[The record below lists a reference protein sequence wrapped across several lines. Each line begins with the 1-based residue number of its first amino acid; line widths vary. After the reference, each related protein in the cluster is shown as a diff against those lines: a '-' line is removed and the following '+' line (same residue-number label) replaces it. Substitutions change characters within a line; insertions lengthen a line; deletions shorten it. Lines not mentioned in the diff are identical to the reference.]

1 MKMKQSI
8 RHFLRGLFLLALP
21 LMLTSCEGTL
31 DDIFGKWSRPVPVS
45 DIAISDASLEME
57 VNNQAQLS
65 ATAYPENAK
74 YKNITWSSSDPSVV
88 AVDAS
93 GHVTAL
99 SKGRATITA
108 SSNGYKA
115 TCEVTVGIFLANV
128 TANKEFT
135 DGDILMGTLAS
146 NVKLSIAPGAT
157 ITLQNASINGVDGD
171 YDWAGITC
179 SGDATIILK
188 GTNVVR
194 GFHKFYPGIFIPKG
208 YTLTIQGDGNLT
220 ATPCDGGGGSAFGA
234 GIGGAFISY
243 VAGIHISA
251 EGDCGNIVIK
261 GGNIKAVGGNS
272 AAGIGAAPNHNC
284 GNITISDGN
293 VTAIS
298 GSGAAGIGSAFISGG
313 SSSYGCGDITI
324 SGGVVK
330 ATGGKNGAGIGS
342 GSGSSDTVLSF
353 CGNILISGGYVEAT
367 GGDRAAG
374 IGTGEY
380 FSQCGTITITSGVTQ
395 VIATKGAGPS
405 FVQSIGNSN
414 VIHVTCGTITIEDP
428 SKVIQ
433 Q

>member
-1 MKMKQSI
+1 MKHSLKSI
-8 RHFLRGLFLLALP
+8 LAAGMLLALP
-21 LMLTSCEGTL
+21 LAFTSCEGAL
-31 DDIFGKWSRPVPVS
+31 DDIFGEWSRPVPVS
-45 DIAISDASLEME
+45 DITISDASLEME

-108 SSNGYKA
+108 NSNGYKA

-157 ITLQNASINGVDGD
+157 ITLQNASINGVNGA
-171 YDWAGITC
+171 YNWAGITC

-194 GFHKFYPGIFIPKG
+194 GFKNFYPGIFIPKG

-220 ATPCDGGGGSAFGA
+220 ATPCDGGGGSAPGA
-234 GIGGAFISY
+234 GIGGARIPY
-243 VAGIHISA
+243 AA
-251 EGDCGNIVIK
+251 GDCGNIVIK
-261 GGNIKAVGGNS
+261 GGDITAVGGS
-272 AAGIGAAPNHNC
+272 SSAGIGAAPDHNC

-293 VTAIS
+293 VTATG
-298 GSGAAGIGSAFISGG
+298 GSGAAGIGSADVTGG
-313 SSSYGCGDITI
+313 TSPFGCGDITI

-330 ATGGKNGAGIGS
+330 ATGGINGAGIGS
-342 GSGSSDTVLSF
+342 GLGGPTALSF

-367 GGDRAAG
+367 GGYGTAG
-374 IGTGEY
+374 IGTGGF

-395 VIATKGAGPS
+395 VIATKGTGDS
-405 FVQSIGNSN
+405 FVPSIGKSNSVN
-414 VIHVTCGTITIEDP
+414 ETCGTITIEDP

>member
-1 MKMKQSI
+1 MKHSLKSI
-8 RHFLRGLFLLALP
+8 LAAGMLLALP
-21 LMLTSCEGTL
+21 LAFTSCEGAL
-31 DDIFGKWSRPVPVS
+31 DDIFGEWSRPVPVS
-45 DIAISDASLEME
+45 DITISDASLEME
-57 VNNQAQLS
+57 VNDQAQLS
-65 ATAYPENAK
+65 ATAYPEKAK
-74 YKNITWSSSDPSVV
+74 YKTITWSSSNPSVV

-108 SSNGYKA
+108 NSNGYKA

-157 ITLQNASINGVDGD
+157 ITLQNASINGVNGA

-194 GFHKFYPGIFIPKG
+194 GFKKFYPGIFIPKD

-220 ATPCDGGGGSAFGA
+220 ATPCDGGGGSATGA
-234 GIGGAFISY
+234 GIGGAFIPF
-243 VAGIHISA
+243 AA
-251 EGDCGNIVIK
+251 GDCGNIVIK
-261 GGNIKAVGGNS
+261 GGDITAVGGGS
-272 AAGIGAAPNHNC
+272 AAGIGAAPDHNC

-293 VTAIS
+293 VTATG
-298 GSGAAGIGSAFISGG
+298 GSGAAGIGSADVTGG
-313 SSSYGCGDITI
+313 TSPFGCGDITI

-330 ATGGKNGAGIGS
+330 ATGGMMGAGIGS
-342 GSGSSDTVLSF
+342 GLGRSSSLSF
-353 CGNILISGGYVEAT
+353 CGNILISGGTVEAT
-367 GGDRAAG
+367 GGDGTTG
-374 IGTGEY
+374 IGTGCD

-395 VIATKGAGPS
+395 VIATKGAGDPYIP
-405 FVQSIGNSN
+405 SIGKSHG
-414 VIHVTCGTITIEDP
+414 VSVTCGTITIEDP

>member
-1 MKMKQSI
+1 MKHSLKSI
-8 RHFLRGLFLLALP
+8 LAAGMLLTMTLVF
-21 LMLTSCEGTL
+21 TSCEGAL
-31 DDIFGKWSRPVPVS
+31 DDIFGEWSRPVPVS

-108 SSNGYKA
+108 NSNGYKA

-157 ITLQNASINGVDGD
+157 ITLQNASINGINGA

-179 SGDATIILK
+179 TGDATIILK

-194 GFHKFYPGIFIPKG
+194 GFQNYYPGIFIPKD

-220 ATPCDGGGGSAFGA
+220 ATPCDGGGGPATGA
-234 GIGGAFISY
+234 GIGGA
-243 VAGIHISA
+243 HIPFDA
-251 EGDCGNIVIK
+251 GDCGNIVIK
-261 GGNIKAVGGNS
+261 GGDITAVGGSS
-272 AAGIGAAPNHNC
+272 AAGIGAAPDHNC
-284 GNITISDGN
+284 GNITISGGN
-293 VTAIS
+293 VTAIG
-298 GSGAAGIGSAFISGG
+298 GSGAAGIGSASISFG
-313 SSSYGCGDITI
+313 SSYSYGCGDITI

-330 ATGGKNGAGIGS
+330 ATGGMTGAGIGCGHGLPS
-342 GSGSSDTVLSF
+342 CLSF
-353 CGNILISGGYVEAT
+353 CGNILISGGTVEAT
-367 GGDRAAG
+367 GGDYSPG
-374 IGTGEY
+374 IGTGSGS
-380 FSQCGTITITSGVTQ
+380 SQCGTITITSGVTQ
-395 VIATKGAGPS
+395 VIATKGTGGVDP
-405 FVQSIGNSN
+405 QSIGKTTDLYS
-414 VIHVTCGTITIEDP
+414 TCGTITIEDP

>member
-1 MKMKQSI
+1 MKHSLKSI
-8 RHFLRGLFLLALP
+8 LAAGMLLTMTLVF
-21 LMLTSCEGTL
+21 TSCEGAL
-31 DDIFGKWSRPVPVS
+31 DDIFGEWSRPVPVS
-45 DIAISDASLEME
+45 DITISDANLEME

-108 SSNGYKA
+108 NSNGYKA

-157 ITLQNASINGVDGD
+157 ITLQNASINGVNGA

-194 GFHKFYPGIFIPKG
+194 GFHKFFPGIFIPKD

-220 ATPCDGGGGSAFGA
+220 ATPCDGGGGSATGA
-234 GIGGAFISY
+234 GIGGA
-243 VAGIHISA
+243 HIPYA
-251 EGDCGNIVIK
+251 AGDCGNIVIK
-261 GGNIKAVGGNS
+261 GGDITAVGGGS
-272 AAGIGAAPNHNC
+272 ATGIGAAPDHNC
-284 GNITISDGN
+284 GNITISGGN
-293 VTAIS
+293 VTAIG
-298 GSGAAGIGSAFISGG
+298 GSGAAGIGSAQETGETSPF
-313 SSSYGCGDITI
+313 GCGDITI

-330 ATGGKNGAGIGS
+330 ATGGMTGAGIGS
-342 GSGSSDTVLSF
+342 GVGRSSNHSF
-353 CGNILISGGYVEAT
+353 CGNILISGGTVEAK
-367 GGDRAAG
+367 GGDWTTG
-374 IGTGEY
+374 IGTGRN

-395 VIATKGAGPS
+395 VIATKGAGDPDIP
-405 FVQSIGNSN
+405 SIGESHG
-414 VIHVTCGTITIEDP
+414 VYVTCGTITIEDP

>member
-1 MKMKQSI
+1 MKHSLKSI
-8 RHFLRGLFLLALP
+8 LAAGMLLTMTLVF
-21 LMLTSCEGTL
+21 TSCEGAL
-31 DDIFGKWSRPVPVS
+31 DDIFGEWSRPVPVS
-45 DIAISDASLEME
+45 DITISDASLEME
-57 VNNQAQLS
+57 VNDQAQLS

-108 SSNGYKA
+108 NSNGYKA

-157 ITLQNASINGVDGD
+157 ITLQNASINGVNGA

-194 GFHKFYPGIFIPKG
+194 GFHKFFPGIFIPKD

-220 ATPCDGGGGSAFGA
+220 ATPCDGGGGSATGA
-234 GIGGAFISY
+234 GIGGA
-243 VAGIHISA
+243 HIPYA
-251 EGDCGNIVIK
+251 AGDCGNIVIK
-261 GGNIKAVGGNS
+261 GGDITAIGGS
-272 AAGIGAAPNHNC
+272 YAAGIGAAPDHNC

-293 VTAIS
+293 VTAIG
-298 GSGAAGIGSAFISGG
+298 GSFAAGIGSANLIGET
-313 SSSYGCGDITI
+313 SSFGCGDITI

-330 ATGGKNGAGIGS
+330 ATGGMMGAGIGS
-342 GSGSSDTVLSF
+342 GVGYSPSFSF
-353 CGNILISGGYVEAT
+353 CGNILISSGTVEAT
-367 GGDRAAG
+367 GGGSTPG
-374 IGTGEY
+374 IGTGCNI
-380 FSQCGTITITSGVTQ
+380 SQCGTITITSGVTQ
-395 VIATKGAGPS
+395 VIATKGAGDPDIP
-405 FVQSIGNSN
+405 SIGKSHG
-414 VIHVTCGTITIEDP
+414 VSVACGTITIEDP

>member
-1 MKMKQSI
+1 MKHSLKSI
-8 RHFLRGLFLLALP
+8 LAAGMLLTMTLVF
-21 LMLTSCEGTL
+21 TSCEGAL
-31 DDIFGKWSRPVPVS
+31 DDIFGEWSRPVPVS

-108 SSNGYKA
+108 NSNGYKA

-157 ITLQNASINGVDGD
+157 ITLQNASINGVNGA

-179 SGDATIILK
+179 TGDATIILK

-194 GFHKFYPGIFIPKG
+194 GFHRFYPGIFIPKY

-220 ATPCDGGGGSAFGA
+220 ATPCDGGGGSATGA
-234 GIGGAFISY
+234 GIGGAFIPF
-243 VAGIHISA
+243 VAGIHIPA
-251 EGDCGNIVIK
+251 DGDCGNIVIK
-261 GGNIKAVGGNS
+261 GGDITAVGGGS
-272 AAGIGAAPNHNC
+272 AAGIGAAPDHNC
-284 GNITISDGN
+284 GNITISGGN
-293 VTAIS
+293 VTAIG
-298 GSGAAGIGSAFISGG
+298 GSYAAGIGSAHVSGET
-313 SSSYGCGDITI
+313 SLFGCGDITI

-330 ATGGKNGAGIGS
+330 ATGGMMGAGIGS
-342 GSGSSDTVLSF
+342 GMGYPSSLSF
-353 CGNILISGGYVEAT
+353 CGNILISSGAVEAT
-367 GGDRAAG
+367 GGGSTPG
-374 IGTGEY
+374 IGTGCN

-395 VIATKGAGPS
+395 VIATNGAGDPYMP
-405 FVQSIGNSN
+405 SIGKSNSVN
-414 VIHVTCGTITIEDP
+414 VTCGTITIEAP

>member
-1 MKMKQSI
+1 MKHSLKSI
-8 RHFLRGLFLLALP
+8 LAAGMLLTMTLVF
-21 LMLTSCEGTL
+21 TSCEGAL
-31 DDIFGKWSRPVPVS
+31 DDIFGEWSRPVPVS
-45 DIAISDASLEME
+45 DITISDASLEME

-108 SSNGYKA
+108 NSNGYKA

-157 ITLQNASINGVDGD
+157 ITLQNASINGINGA

-179 SGDATIILK
+179 TGDATIILK

-194 GFHKFYPGIFIPKG
+194 GFQNFYPGIFIPKD
-208 YTLTIQGDGNLT
+208 YTLTIQGDGKLT
-220 ATPCDGGGGSAFGA
+220 ASPCNGGGDPATGA
-234 GIGGAFISY
+234 GIGGARIP
-243 VAGIHISA
+243 AD
-251 EGDCGNIVIK
+251 GDCGNIVIK
-261 GGNIKAVGGNS
+261 GGDITAVGGGS
-272 AAGIGAAPNHNC
+272 AAGIGAAPDHNC
-284 GNITISDGN
+284 GNITISGGN
-293 VTAIS
+293 VTAIG
-298 GSGAAGIGSAFISGG
+298 GSYAAGIGSANVTGG
-313 SSSYGCGDITI
+313 TSSFGCGDITI

-330 ATGGKNGAGIGS
+330 ATGGMMGAGIGS
-342 GSGSSDTVLSF
+342 GVGYSPSFSF
-353 CGNILISGGYVEAT
+353 CGNILISSGTVEAK
-367 GGDRAAG
+367 GGDWTTG
-374 IGTGEY
+374 IGTGCN

-395 VIATKGAGPS
+395 VIATKGAGDPYMP
-405 FVQSIGNSN
+405 SIGESHG
-414 VIHVTCGTITIEDP
+414 VSVTCGTITIEDP